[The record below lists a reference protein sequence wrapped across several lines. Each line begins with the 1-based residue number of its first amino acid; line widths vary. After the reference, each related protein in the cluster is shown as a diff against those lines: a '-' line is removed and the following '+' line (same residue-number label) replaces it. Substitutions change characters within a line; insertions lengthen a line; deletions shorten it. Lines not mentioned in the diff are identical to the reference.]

1 MNRVAPLLLLLLVW
15 SCQPSSY
22 DLSKR
27 LSSIDELLYSAP
39 SVALDSLQS
48 LDGFDLKDE
57 QAYYGLLLTI
67 AQHKNSIPFESD
79 SVIAASREWF
89 ASGKD
94 YRNQARSTFYHG
106 LVLSYLAPYDTM
118 AHHYM
123 QQARTIIEEKNVQD
137 DRLSA
142 LLYAFLGKI
151 NNNNHNPETAV
162 AYYTKAVA
170 AEARLNNPR
179 NLILDYCALVNNLL
193 ETDVNEAKQQLQA
206 LDSVIACHPEIR
218 LTAPDNTK
226 ALFYLYGEENLDS
239 AALYCHRWKAYG
251 VDLGTKASLLATIYE
266 RKGKLDSALVY
277 QRIAID
283 KKRPTD
289 SLRYY
294 VLYAKI
300 ANLFQQRGES
310 DSAAVYALAAY
321 NTLRDSYKANTEKR
335 ILELEKKYDLASRNA
350 ELEKARHHRNLLI
363 ILLSSVL
370 LLSATLC
377 YFLILRKQQFKAEQ
391 VRNSLIQAAAKTH
404 QYTLSKLSELTDK
417 PKSRTVESL
426 QDQIKDITKNLRIG
440 FSNNFTEAI
449 EMNLDSFSPKIKES
463 LSKLEGARAKTVYVL
478 SEYGLSFEEIAEYTC
493 TSVDS
498 VRVTVNKNKK
508 ILQIES

>member
-1 MNRVAPLLLLLLVW
+1 MTRIATLLLLLLSW
-15 SCQPSSY
+15 SCQSPSH
-22 DLSKR
+22 DFSKR
-27 LSSIDELLYSAP
+27 LADIDELLYSAP

-48 LDGFDLKDE
+48 LSDFDWNDE
-57 QAYYGLLLTI
+57 RAYYGLLLTI
-67 AQHKNSIPFESD
+67 AQHKNNIPFESD

-89 ASGKD
+89 ATGKD

-123 QQARTIIEEKNVQD
+123 QQARTIIEDKGVQD

-151 NNNNHNPETAV
+151 NNNNHNPETAA
-162 AYYTKAVA
+162 AYYTKAVT
-170 AEARLNNPR
+170 AEERLNNPR

-193 ETDVNEAKQQLQA
+193 ETDVNEAKHQLHA
-206 LDSVIACHPEIR
+206 LDSVIECHPEIR

-226 ALFYLYGEENLDS
+226 TLFYLYGEENLDS
-239 AALYCHRWKAYG
+239 AALYCHRWKAFG
-251 VDLGTKASLLATIYE
+251 VDLGTKASLLATIYDRTGE
-266 RKGKLDSALVY
+266 LDSALVY
-277 QRIAID
+277 QRIAIE
-283 KKRPTD
+283 KKRTTD

-294 VLYAKI
+294 VLYAKF
-300 ANLFQQRGES
+300 ANLFQRKGGS
-310 DSAAVYALAAY
+310 DSAAVYALLAY
-321 NTLRDSYKANTEKR
+321 STLRDSYKANTEKR

-350 ELEKARHHRNLLI
+350 DLEKARHHRNLLI
-363 ILLSSVL
+363 ILLASVL
-370 LLSATLC
+370 VISVALGYL
-377 YFLILRKQQFKAEQ
+377 LILRKKQLAADQ
-391 VRNSLIQAAAKTH
+391 VTHSLVQAAAKTH
-404 QYTLSKLSELTDK
+404 QHTLSQLNELTTK

-493 TSVDS
+493 TSIDS